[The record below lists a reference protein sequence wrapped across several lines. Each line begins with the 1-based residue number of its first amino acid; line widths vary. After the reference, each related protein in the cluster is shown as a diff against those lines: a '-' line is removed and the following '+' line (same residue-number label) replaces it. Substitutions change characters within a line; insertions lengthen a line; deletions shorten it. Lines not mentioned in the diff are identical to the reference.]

1 MNTADVV
8 IIGAGVVGAAT
19 ADLLTRSGARVTV
32 IEPAFAGAGS
42 TGAAMGHLV
51 VMDDSLAQ
59 LRLCHLSR
67 LRWTELFKEL
77 PGSAEADQ
85 CGTLWL
91 AANDDELQAARDKVA
106 LFRGEGIRAEV
117 LDAAQLREAE
127 PALRE
132 GLAGALRVPGDY
144 VCYPPAIARALLE
157 RAERAGASVCRAA
170 AVAIESGDVL
180 LANGERI
187 PAGAVVVA
195 AGAQSAALVPGLPVV
210 PRRGHLCITDR
221 VPIPVHHQLVE
232 LGYLHT
238 AHTLGGAS
246 VAFNVQPRRT
256 GQVLIGSS
264 RELVGFNHEINRPLV
279 SQMLQRAMVF
289 VPALAAAPLS
299 RTWVGFRPATPDALP
314 LIGRWPA
321 MERTWVA
328 TGHEGLGITMAPVTA
343 ELIVAA
349 IMGTPPPLDPSPYRA
364 DRPMPTTA
372 QAA

>member
-1 MNTADVV
+1 VSTPDVV
-8 IIGAGVVGAAT
+8 IVGAGVVGAAT
-19 ADLLTRSGARVTV
+19 ADLLTRADVRVTV
-32 IEPAFAGAGS
+32 VESAFAGAGS

-67 LRWTELFKEL
+67 LRWAELFEQL
-77 PGSAEADQ
+77 PTNAEADR

-91 AANDDELQAARDKVA
+91 AANAEELQAARDKVA
-106 LFRGEGIRAEV
+106 VFRGEGVRAEL
-117 LDAAQLREAE
+117 LDARQLRAAE
-127 PALRE
+127 PSLRE
-132 GLAGALRVPGDY
+132 GLAGALRVPDDF

-157 RAERAGASVCRAA
+157 RAGRAGATIIRDT
-170 AVAIESGDVL
+170 AVAIEDGELLLTSGRRL
-180 LANGERI
+180 SAAAI
-187 PAGAVVVA
+187 VVA
-195 AGAQSAALVPGLPVV
+195 TGAHAAALVPGLPVV

-264 RELVGFNHEINRPLV
+264 RELVGFAPEINRPLV
-279 SQMLQRAMVF
+279 ARMLQRAAGF
-289 VPALAAAPLS
+289 VPGLARAPIS

-321 MERTWVA
+321 MDRTWIA
-328 TGHEGLGITMAPVTA
+328 AGHEGLGITMAPVTA
-343 ELIVAA
+343 ELIVAG
-349 IMGTPPPLDPSPYRA
+349 ILGNTPPLDPAPYRPE
-364 DRPMPTTA
+364 RVMP
-372 QAA
+372 AAAHAA